1 MIDWTSGYSASWRV
15 FRVNPETWAD
25 ASELDGVTDISIER
39 SIERSTDQ
47 NSKRGTDSSSKT
59 IEKGSMSVD
68 LVPGTTVDE
77 GYYRFVMVARQGDDT
92 ERVEVATLLFTATGG
107 AVNRGVDAVEC
118 NGRSVLWPASKVS
131 VEPGAYAPAGVD
143 GVGYA
148 AQLLSDAINAPIVTE
163 GSFVIDEHVV
173 FDNGASVL
181 DAVWAILD
189 AGGFYMSISG
199 DGTVK
204 IEAMPTEPS
213 LSLDMTHARLLH
225 PGIEHQLDTS
235 DVPNVYKVTDGA
247 SEAVATNASESS
259 TTSTVTRGWTNE
271 VLDESP
277 VRVNGETLQAYAER
291 KLEEASTIEDS
302 RTYEREWWPG
312 VHPCHVV
319 RGSLASV
326 LLDGDLRVKSQSL
339 ACGKGITVTET
350 AYREVH
356 TWLRD

>member
-1 MIDWTSGYSASWRV
+1 MIDWTSGYTASWRV

-25 ASELDGVTDISIER
+25 ASELDGVTEISVE
-39 SIERSTDQ
+39 
-47 NSKRGTDSSSKT
+47 RGTDDSPKVL
-59 IEKGSMSVD
+59 ERGSMSVD
-68 LVPGTTVDE
+68 LAPGASVDE

-92 ERVEVATLLFTATGG
+92 ERVDVATLLFTATGG
-107 AVNRGVDAVEC
+107 EVNRAVDAVEC

-131 VEPGAYAPAGVD
+131 VESGAYAPAGVD
-143 GVGYA
+143 GVFYA
-148 AQLLSDAINAPIVTE
+148 AHLLSGAINAPIETS
-163 GSFVIDEHVV
+163 GSFTIDEHVV

-181 DAVWAILD
+181 DAVWSILD
-189 AGGFYMSISG
+189 AGNHFISIDG

-204 IEAMPTEPS
+204 IGPMPTVPS
-213 LSLDMTHARLLH
+213 LSIDMTHARLLH

-259 TTSTVTRGWTNE
+259 ITSTVTRGWTNE

-291 KLEEASTIEDS
+291 KLEEASTVEDS
-302 RTYEREWWPG
+302 RTYVREWWPG
-312 VHPCHVV
+312 VHPYHVV

-326 LLDGDLRVKSQSL
+326 LLDGDLRVKAQSV

-350 AYREVH
+350 ACREVH
-356 TWLRD
+356 TWLRS

>member
-1 MIDWTSGYSASWRV
+1 MIDWTNGYSASWRV

-39 SIERSTDQ
+39 GIE
-47 NSKRGTDSSSKT
+47 DSPKVL
-59 IEKGSMSVD
+59 ERGSMSVD

-77 GYYRFVMVARQGDDT
+77 GYYRFVMLASQGYDT

-107 AVNRGVDAVEC
+107 TVNRGVDAVTC

-173 FDNGASVL
+173 FDNGSSVL

-213 LSLDMTHARLLH
+213 LSLDMAHARLLH

-235 DVPNVYKVTDGA
+235 DVPNVYKVTDGT

-259 TTSTVTRGWTNE
+259 ITSTVTRGWTNE

-356 TWLRD
+356 TWLRS

>member
-25 ASELDGVTDISIER
+25 ADELNGVTEISVERGIER
-39 SIERSTDQ
+39 SVEQ
-47 NSKRGTDSSSKT
+47 GAKRTADDSSKV

-68 LVPGTTVDE
+68 LVPGNTIDE
-77 GYYRFVMVARQGDDT
+77 GYYRFVMVARQGYDT
-92 ERVEVATLLFTATGG
+92 ERVDVATLLFTATGG
-107 AVNRGVDAVEC
+107 EVNRGVDVVEC

-131 VEPGAYAPAGVD
+131 VESGAYAPAGVD
-143 GVGYA
+143 GVTYA
-148 AQLLSDAINAPIVTE
+148 ERLLSGAINAPIVTE
-163 GSFVIDEHVV
+163 GSFTVDEHVV

-181 DAVWAILD
+181 DAVWSILD
-189 AGGFYMSISG
+189 AGNFFMSIDG

-204 IEAMPTEPS
+204 IGPMPTEPS
-213 LSLDMTHARLLH
+213 LSLDRTHARLLH
-225 PGIEHQLDTS
+225 PSIEHQLDYS
-235 DVPNVYKVTDGA
+235 DVPNVYKVTDGV
-247 SEAVATNASESS
+247 SEATATNASESS
-259 TTSTVTRGWTNE
+259 ITSTVTRGWVSE

-291 KLEEASTIEDS
+291 KLEEASTVEDA

-326 LLDGDLRVKSQSL
+326 LLDGDLRVKAQSIE
-339 ACGKGITVTET
+339 CGKGIVVTET

-356 TWLRD
+356 AWLRD